1 MADIGEVTRFYLMRC
16 MGSQIFS
23 SLLGCE
29 LDPAFFLAHCPEVLE
44 TQQDEQMV
52 GTAAGANLK
61 GLEEKHSLGM
71 WRRQIGRIL
80 EKGWQEGRLHSMS
93 KRWRGS

>member
-1 MADIGEVTRFYLMRC
+1 
-16 MGSQIFS
+16 
-23 SLLGCE
+23 
-29 LDPAFFLAHCPEVLE
+29 
-44 TQQDEQMV
+44 MV

-80 EKGWQEGRLHSMS
+80 EKGWQEGKLHSMS
-93 KRWRGS
+93 KRWRGSAPEQLV

>member
-1 MADIGEVTRFYLMRC
+1 
-16 MGSQIFS
+16 
-23 SLLGCE
+23 
-29 LDPAFFLAHCPEVLE
+29 
-44 TQQDEQMV
+44 MV

-80 EKGWQEGRLHSMS
+80 EKKRFVDGETESKGLFYLVQRLA
-93 KRWRGS
+93 GSLPDYV

>member
-1 MADIGEVTRFYLMRC
+1 
-16 MGSQIFS
+16 
-23 SLLGCE
+23 
-29 LDPAFFLAHCPEVLE
+29 
-44 TQQDEQMV
+44 MV
-52 GTAAGANLK
+52 GTAARANLK

-93 KRWRGS
+93 KRWRGSRLATVEGSSSNETTTALEWEGYREEREQGKGEVVEDLL